1 MAKTLTEVNTDAAL
15 GLSVEIEKMTTKFNG
30 FLNSLNS
37 EDRQYHLEQI
47 SSIKR
52 NSRLLY
58 DQAINDIEQEREKL
72 VESKPSTT
80 STSTP
85 TDITQP
91 EPEPREVEKKEPN
104 IFEKIA
110 TVATGGAVIAGSIFG
125 ESTPGEVVGTGQYS
139 QKDVYIGPTGD
150 TDGQQTGLDMNL
162 AGGIG
167 APIYAPID
175 LIYVNTGTDGNPSVG
190 LDGTPDVKG
199 PSGRGFGYYAAYR
212 FIKNGKQY
220 EVLMGHFASMAYR
233 GTNNQIIPKGTLLG
247 SQGASG
253 RTVGAGGKPYPHI
266 SLHINGIGFT
276 ATNADLILFAN
287 LLAAKQSTA
296 QPAPPKPKPKTP
308 PPANIPNPMV
318 STTQQKSQPQV
329 ASSSSPGMLNSS
341 SVASSGITREQL
353 QFATV

>member
-58 DQAINDIEQEREKL
+58 DQAINDIEQEKQKL

-80 STSTP
+80 STSTS
-85 TDITQP
+85 TAITQP
-91 EPEPREVEKKEPN
+91 EPEPKEAEKKEPN

-110 TVATGGAVIAGSIFG
+110 TVAMGG
-125 ESTPGEVVGTGQYS
+125 VVLGTGEPASSPGMFNVVEYITGDITYKGDGRNFYVDIVGHGSSKNYHDHVACGTVEDKERAKKALRAAGIQIGS
-139 QKDVYIGPTGD
+139 EYIGRENDRGYHSK
-150 TDGQQTGLDMNL
+150 NL
-162 AGGIG
+162 AFDVPGSQWRGSGTIGPIEYQGSAKVRSILGIG
-167 APIYAPID
+167 
-175 LIYVNTGTDGNPSVG
+175 
-190 LDGTPDVKG
+190 
-199 PSGRGFGYYAAYR
+199 
-212 FIKNGKQY
+212 
-220 EVLMGHFASMAYR
+220 
-233 GTNNQIIPKGTLLG
+233 
-247 SQGASG
+247 
-253 RTVGAGGKPYPHI
+253 GG
-266 SLHINGIGFT
+266 G
-276 ATNADLILFAN
+276 
-287 LLAAKQSTA
+287 QSTA
-296 QPAPPKPKPKTP
+296 QPQKAKPITLTPTSTPKPQIQ
-308 PPANIPNPMV
+308 A
-318 STTQQKSQPQV
+318 QQKSQPQPQV